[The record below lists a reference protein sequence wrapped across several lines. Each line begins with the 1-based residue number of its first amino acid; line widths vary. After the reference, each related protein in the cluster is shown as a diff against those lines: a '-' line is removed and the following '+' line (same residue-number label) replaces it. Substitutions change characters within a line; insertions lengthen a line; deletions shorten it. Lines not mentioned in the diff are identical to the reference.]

1 MVFHLFFYLL
11 FIIFVFRWLYGKI
24 SRERAEELLQ
34 PRVDGLY
41 LVRESTSFPGDYTL
55 CVCFEGKVEHY
66 RVMCTDSQMTIDNEE
81 FFNNLKQLIEV
92 RLTERCLQASL
103 FCCNYGSVDIRITF
117 FYAVNVIYNVNSCQ
131 LL

>member
-1 MVFHLFFYLL
+1 MYCCFFVPYICDSRRLVQSCVHLAHVFS
-11 FIIFVFRWLYGKI
+11 RWLYGKI
-24 SRERAEELLQ
+24 SREQAESLLR
-34 PRVDGLY
+34 PRQDGLY

-92 RLTERCLQASL
+92 RSTERCLQTSF
-103 FCCNYGSVDIRITF
+103 FCCNFDNRRY
-117 FYAVNVIYNVNSCQ
+117 
-131 LL
+131 